1 MLAISFQN
9 LIPQTS
15 DFGQSN
21 KSVYSIRHGPPSSSS
36 VKNKCPGL
44 KHHSKSVENKK
55 KLVCI
60 IQIMFQ

>member
-21 KSVYSIRHGPPSSSS
+21 KSVYSIRHGPPSQRQKQVSKTS
-36 VKNKCPGL
+36 VQ
-44 KHHSKSVENKK
+44 V
-55 KLVCI
+55 
-60 IQIMFQ
+60 